1 MKLAIVVQRYGADI
15 SGGAELHARY
25 IAERLSAHVDVRVL
39 TTCARDYLT
48 WRNEFP
54 SGTEYVNGVPVERF
68 PVLRTRDLNDFG
80 LRQQR
85 VFGRVHTLNEEL
97 DWLESQGPVSP
108 GLITRLRRSV
118 AEFDFALLFCA
129 RYYQTYYGARVAADR
144 AVLVPTAEREPALGV
159 SMFQPIFRGVR
170 GIMYNSAEERAAI
183 QAVSRNDDVPGIVVG
198 VGSFIPAD
206 VEPARARQKF
216 GLNNRFIVYVG
227 RIDANKGCAQLFD
240 FFIHYLEGPRR
251 QIDLVLIGKGD
262 LPVPSHPHIHHLG
275 FVTDEDKFNVM
286 AGAEALVMPSPYESL
301 SMVALEA
308 WALGRPVVANAR
320 CDVLLGQC
328 LRSNAG
334 LYFAHSAEF
343 DAVLDRLLEDSSL
356 VARLGEHGRSYFARH
371 YAWPVIER
379 KYLNMLEELKSDP
392 PTHKMEPMPG
402 WLARHRADVPPAIDV
417 VAGLPSGP
425 VISHVEDADAEERS
439 AVACEA
445 RV

>member
-68 PVLRTRDLNDFG
+68 QVMRELDLHDFG
-80 LRQQR
+80 LRQKR

-170 GIMYNSAEERAAI
+170 GIMYNSAEERAVI

-216 GLNNRFIVYVG
+216 GLSNRFIVYVG

-240 FFIHYLEGPRR
+240 LFIHYLEVPRR
-251 QIDLVLIGKGD
+251 HLDLVLIGKGD

-334 LYFAHSAEF
+334 LYYEHSAEF

-356 VARLGEHGRSYFARH
+356 IARLGEHGRSYFARH

-379 KYLNMLEELKSDP
+379 KYLNMLEELKSEP

-417 VAGLPSGP
+417 LAGLPSGP
-425 VISHVEDADAEERS
+425 VISDVEDTDAEERS
-439 AVACEA
+439 AVACET

>member
-1 MKLAIVVQRYGADI
+1 MKLAIVVQRYGTDI

-54 SGTEYVNGVPVERF
+54 SGTEYVNGIPVERF
-68 PVLRTRDLNDFG
+68 PVVRERDLNDFG

-108 GLITRLRRSV
+108 ALITRLRRSV
-118 AEFDFALLFCA
+118 AEFDFTLFFCA
-129 RYYQTYYGARVAADR
+129 RYYQTYYGARVAAER

-170 GIMYNSAEERAAI
+170 GIMYNSDEERAAI
-183 QAVSRNDDVPGIVVG
+183 QAVSRNDEVPGIVVG
-198 VGSFIPAD
+198 VGSAIPAD

-216 GLNNRFIVYVG
+216 GLSNRFIVYVG

-240 FFIHYLEGPRR
+240 FFIHYAERPRR
-251 QIDLVLIGKGD
+251 SLDLVLIGKGE
-262 LPVPSHPHIHHLG
+262 LPVPSHPHIRHLG
-275 FVTDEDKFNVM
+275 FVSDEDKFDVM

-308 WALGRPVVANAR
+308 WALGRPVVANAW

-328 LRSNAG
+328 RRSNAG
-334 LYFAHSAEF
+334 LYYEHSGEF
-343 DAVLDRLLEDSSL
+343 DAVLDRLLDDPSL
-356 VARLGEHGRSYFARH
+356 VAGLGDHGRSYFLRH
-371 YAWPVIER
+371 YSWPVIER
-379 KYLNMLEELKSDP
+379 KYLTLLEQLKSEP
-392 PTHKMEPMPG
+392 RTHEMEPMPG

-417 VAGLPSGP
+417 VASLPSGP
-425 VISHVEDADAEERS
+425 VITDVENANAEECS
-439 AVACEA
+439 AGPCEA